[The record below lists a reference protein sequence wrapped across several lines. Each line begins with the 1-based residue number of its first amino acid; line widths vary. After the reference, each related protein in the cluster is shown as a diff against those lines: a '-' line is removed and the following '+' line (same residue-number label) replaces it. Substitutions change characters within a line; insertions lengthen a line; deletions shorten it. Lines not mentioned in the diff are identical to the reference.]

1 MLSSCFSGLCWL
13 LIKLALVRNVLRII
27 LLFYNFLFNT
37 NFLTSFTPNH
47 GHRSPFAPSTA
58 WSALPHSPRL
68 LLSCLSKE
76 PFHISLNTSPI
87 PVLAMPLPHT
97 SPRIP
102 KHPKRPPLSHH
113 RHDYNSMASMASF
126 LSPRIGHPTS
136 HYLQLPSFPICL
148 ETLFLWLFLLFNII
162 HPLST
167 REWSCTSHIK
177 KQKGGNISLN
187 PIFPHSYY
195 TISQLPFTVKL
206 PEIAATSSTSS
217 SHTLSSAHFCWV
229 PVPLHFM
236 LQNPTCISCPCC
248 TRLLS
253 KSQQSLPL
261 PPFETLPSPDYSHTL
276 LVMLPT
282 CSGFPE
288 LVSSYLALSPQ

>member
-1 MLSSCFSGLCWL
+1 MFWELYYYFTT
-13 LIKLALVRNVLRII
+13 
-27 LLFYNFLFNT
+27 F
-37 NFLTSFTPNH
+37 FLTQISWLVSLQIMATGLH
-47 GHRSPFAPSTA
+47 LAPSTA

-68 LLSCLSKE
+68 LLSRLSKE

-136 HYLQLPSFPICL
+136 HYLQLPSFPVCL